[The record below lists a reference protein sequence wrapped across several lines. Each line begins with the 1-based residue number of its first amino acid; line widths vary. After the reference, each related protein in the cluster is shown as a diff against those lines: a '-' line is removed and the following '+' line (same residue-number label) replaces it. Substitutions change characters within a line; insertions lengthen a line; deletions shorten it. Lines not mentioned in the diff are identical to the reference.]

1 MAKKGGGNGKKKIQP
16 VKPKT
21 GRRGGSKVKDAVR
34 TIVAPEY
41 MIGKKLTGKGGKS
54 WAEKV
59 RDGFLTGITL
69 GFYKPK
75 KGGR

>member
-1 MAKKGGGNGKKKIQP
+1 MAKHGGNGKKKIQP

-21 GRRGGSKVKDAVR
+21 KRRGGSKVKDVVK
-34 TIVAPEY
+34 TIVAPEFAV
-41 MIGKKLTGKGGKS
+41 GKKLTGKDGKS
-54 WAEKV
+54 WAKKV

-75 KGGR
+75 KGGK